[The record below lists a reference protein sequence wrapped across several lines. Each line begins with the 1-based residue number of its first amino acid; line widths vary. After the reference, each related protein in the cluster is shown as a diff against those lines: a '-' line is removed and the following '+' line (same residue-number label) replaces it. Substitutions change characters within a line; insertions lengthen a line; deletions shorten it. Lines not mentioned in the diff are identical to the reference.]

1 MAQASAEYH
10 KEYYKTRRD
19 KAKLRKS
26 TKDRSKK
33 IRQQVWD
40 YLLEHPC
47 VDCGISDPVV
57 LEFDHVTDDKVITIS
72 KAMQRGWAYDKI
84 LSEISKCEVRCANC
98 HRRRTHIQFN
108 RFDGGQKISGN
119 SVVGNT

>member
-10 KEYYKTRRD
+10 REYYKTRRD
-19 KAKLRKS
+19 KVKLRKS

-47 VDCGISDPVV
+47 VDCGISDPIV
-57 LEFDHVTDDKVITIS
+57 LEFDHVRGDKVITIS
-72 KAMQRGWAYDKI
+72 KAMQHGWSYERI
-84 LSEISKCEVRCANC
+84 LSEIAKCDVRCANC

-108 RFDGGQKISGN
+108 RFEGVNNTTGN
-119 SVVGNT
+119 GVVGNT